1 MANNGTA
8 EAVTENRKNQSAGSS
23 RRDEH
28 MILLADDRGGKSGEK
43 IKCEIIT
50 GRGSLHNRN
59 ARWQVEL
66 SHRISARKNSAE
78 EKRERNF
85 FRRFRKD
92 KRQSHESERVELK
105 LFNHEGSFQ

>member
-66 SHRISARKNSAE
+66 SHRISARKNPAE

-85 FRRFRKD
+85 FFGDFGKT
-92 KRQSHESERVELK
+92 KGKAMKVSEL
-105 LFNHEGSFQ
+105 N